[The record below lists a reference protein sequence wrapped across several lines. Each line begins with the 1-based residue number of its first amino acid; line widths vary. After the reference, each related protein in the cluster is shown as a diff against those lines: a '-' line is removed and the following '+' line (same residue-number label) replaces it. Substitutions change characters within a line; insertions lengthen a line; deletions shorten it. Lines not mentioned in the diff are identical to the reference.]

1 MLRSILVRGL
11 LVSLCLFTGGAF
23 ATAQE
28 RHGESRVVENLFDA
42 KLLDGGV
49 GWVVGAF
56 GAIYKTTD
64 GGKTWVA
71 QKTPT
76 LDYLYSVDFAT
87 PERGVVVGKS
97 GTILTTEDGGTTW
110 VQRTSGTERNLFSV
124 SFASPDSIWA
134 VGDWGAIAH
143 SADGGKTWTD
153 RSLEDDIVLT
163 SVDFVDDKHG
173 LLAGEFGTVR
183 YTQDGGTT
191 FESPQTGTDKTFFGA
206 SMTGP
211 QELWLVGIDGLILR
225 SRDSGKTWEVKRG
238 VLETSSLEQVSFK
251 EVMENPGLYD
261 ISFSGGFGYV
271 VGDVGMVLV
280 SSDRG
285 DTWVEHKLPP
295 EMSLFWIRG
304 VSAAGEDRAI
314 LAGANGL
321 TAGFEKEKVQLGKH
335 AG

>member
-1 MLRSILVRGL
+1 MLRSALVRGL
-11 LVSLCLFTGGAF
+11 LVSLCLFTGGAV

-28 RHGESRVVENLFDA
+28 GHRESRVVENLFDA
-42 KLLDGGV
+42 KLLDGGL

-64 GGKTWVA
+64 GGKTWA
-71 QKTPT
+71 PQKTPT
-76 LDYLYSVDFAT
+76 LDYLYAVDFDT
-87 PERGVVVGKS
+87 PQRGVVVGKS

-110 VQRTSGTERNLFSV
+110 VLRPSGTDRNLFSV
-124 SFASPDSIWA
+124 SYASGDSVWA
-134 VGDWGAIAH
+134 VGDWGAIVH

-163 SVDFVDDKHG
+163 AVDFVDENHG
-173 LLAGEFGTVR
+173 LAAGEFGTVR
-183 YTQDGGTT
+183 YTRDGGKT

-206 SMTGP
+206 AMTGP
-211 QELWLVGIDGLILR
+211 EELWLVGIDGLILR
-225 SRDSGKTWEVKRG
+225 SRDGGRAWEVKRG
-238 VLETSSLEQVSFK
+238 VLETSSLDQVSFK
-251 EVMENPGLYD
+251 EVMANPGLYD
-261 ISFSGGFGYV
+261 ISFSGSFGYV

-285 DTWVEHKLPP
+285 DSWVEHKLPP

-314 LAGANGL
+314 VAGANGL
-321 TAGFEKEKVQLGKH
+321 TAGFEKEKVQLGDR
-335 AG
+335 AS